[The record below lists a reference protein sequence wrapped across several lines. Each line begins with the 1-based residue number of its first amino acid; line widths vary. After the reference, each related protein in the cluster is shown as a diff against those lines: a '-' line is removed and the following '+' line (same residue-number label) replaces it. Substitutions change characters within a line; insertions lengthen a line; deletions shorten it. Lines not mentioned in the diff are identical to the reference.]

1 MTNFYKKNEN
11 DRFPKMTMDPRMTRR
26 WPKMTISDQYDPFD
40 VGFSTRKI
48 KPMQVYIGY
57 VVMRVKLIP
66 LSCLQGSGLRLD

>member
-1 MTNFYKKNEN
+1 
-11 DRFPKMTMDPRMTRR
+11 MTRR
-26 WPKMTISDQYDPFD
+26 WPKMTISDQDDPID
-40 VGFSTRKI
+40 VEFSTRKI

>member
-1 MTNFYKKNEN
+1 
-11 DRFPKMTMDPRMTRR
+11 MTRR
-26 WPKMTISDQYDPFD
+26 WPKLTTLEPNDPFD
-40 VGFSTRKI
+40 VEFSTRKI

>member
-1 MTNFYKKNEN
+1 MTAIDLK
-11 DRFPKMTMDPRMTRR
+11 TRN
-26 WPKMTISDQYDPFD
+26 WPKMTILDPNDTFD
-40 VGFSTRKI
+40 VEFLTTKI

>member
-1 MTNFYKKNEN
+1 
-11 DRFPKMTMDPRMTRR
+11 
-26 WPKMTISDQYDPFD
+26 MTIPDPNDPFD
-40 VGFSTRKI
+40 VEFLTTKI

>member
-1 MTNFYKKNEN
+1 MKNEN
-11 DRFPKMTMDPRMTRR
+11 DRLTRRRKITDAARR
-26 WPKMTISDQYDPFD
+26 WPKMTTLDPNDPFD
-40 VGFSTRKI
+40 VEFSRKI